1 MRDTITLVV
10 VAGCA
15 TAAHVAGTLPGEALS
30 AVLTGVVGVVAHR
43 RVTRELAASPVDES
57 GR

>member
-10 VAGCA
+10 VAVCA
-15 TAAHVAGTLPGEALS
+15 TAAAIAGVFPGEALS

-43 RVTRELAASPVDES
+43 RVTRELVSTDDS
-57 GR
+57 GPGR